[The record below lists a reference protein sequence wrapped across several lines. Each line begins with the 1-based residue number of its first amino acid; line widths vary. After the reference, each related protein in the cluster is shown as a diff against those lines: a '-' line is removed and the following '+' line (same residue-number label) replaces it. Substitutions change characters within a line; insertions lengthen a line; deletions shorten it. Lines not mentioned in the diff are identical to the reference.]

1 MSDAYPVQRLCEVFS
16 VSRSGYYTWLKGEAS
31 PRAQRDQALRV
42 QIAAVHAKSR
52 GTYGSPRVTLDL
64 QDLGERV
71 GRHRVARLMR
81 NAGLRGRQKRRY
93 RVFTTDSRHNEP
105 IAPNRMAAIPPPTR
119 PDRVWV
125 TDMTYVHTDEGWLYV
140 AGVLDRCSRRLVGWA
155 MGDSLDTAL
164 PMSALRMALEQ
175 RRPEAGLLHHSDR
188 GVQYASAAYRTML
201 ADHGVTASMSRK
213 ANCYDN
219 AVMEAFWSTLKNEL
233 VHRRRFSTRAE
244 ARTAIFDYIEAF
256 YNRTRRHSALGYKS
270 PLAYESTLS

>member
-16 VSRSGYYTWLKGEAS
+16 VSRSGYYTWLKAAAS
-31 PRAQRDQALRV
+31 PRAQRDQVLRA

-81 NAGLRGRQKRRY
+81 AAGLRGRQKRRY

-155 MGDSLDTAL
+155 MGDALDTTL

-175 RRPEAGLLHHSDR
+175 RRPEPGLLHHSDR
-188 GVQYASAAYRTML
+188 GVQYASAAYRSML

-219 AVMEAFWSTLKNEL
+219 AVMEAFWSTLKTVSYTHL
-233 VHRRRFSTRAE
+233 DVYKRQRLS
-244 ARTAIFDYIEAF
+244 
-256 YNRTRRHSALGYKS
+256 SA
-270 PLAYESTLS
+270 A